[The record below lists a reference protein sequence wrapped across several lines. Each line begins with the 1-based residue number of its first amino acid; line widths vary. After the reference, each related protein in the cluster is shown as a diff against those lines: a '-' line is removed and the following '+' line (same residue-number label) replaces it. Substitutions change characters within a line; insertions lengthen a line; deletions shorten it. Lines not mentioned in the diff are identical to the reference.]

1 MPELFL
7 HSDGSERVPYR
18 SEAFPLHLSNC
29 ALSMYP
35 GMCCISHWHEGHE
48 FIVVEKGRCIFRVN
62 GRPVPLNT
70 GEGLYLAPRNVHSIE
85 AVNHKDC
92 EHLCVV
98 FPSALLAASPHIT
111 ETIQARLSVHAA
123 SHCLRLLPS
132 VPGHRS
138 VIEGLLRL
146 RQAMEHIAPE
156 TELVCLSILYQL
168 IADLGNAVHG
178 ETVFPKTDPHLAQL
192 KDMIGYIRLHAD
204 KKLTLSDIA
213 RAGKLSRSACETVFT
228 RILHTS
234 PIQYVLDCRLEKGM
248 ELLISTSLSITEIA
262 QICGFCSGSYFA
274 EQFRKRVRCTPGAF
288 RRKSLSAQEQPYS
301 CPANSNPPTS

>member
-1 MPELFL
+1 MLELSL

-18 SEAFPLHLSNC
+18 CAAFPLHLSSC

-35 GMCCISHWHEGHE
+35 GMRCVSHWHDDHE

-62 GRPVPLNT
+62 GRPVPLSA
-70 GEGLYLAPRNVHSIE
+70 GEGLYLAPRNVHSVE
-85 AVNHKDC
+85 AVNQEDC

-98 FPSALLAASPHIT
+98 FPTALLAASPHIA
-111 ETIQARLSVHAA
+111 ETIQARLAVHEAA
-123 SHCLRLLPS
+123 HCLRLLPS

-138 VIEGLLRL
+138 VMEDLLRL
-146 RQAMEHIAPE
+146 RQAMQRGAPE
-156 TELVCLSILYQL
+156 TELVCLSILYRL
-168 IADLGNAVHG
+168 IADLGDAVHG
-178 ETVFPKTDPHLAQL
+178 ETVFPQTDRSLAQL

-204 KKLTLSDIA
+204 QKLTLADIA
-213 RAGKLSRSACETVFT
+213 RAGKLSRSACEAVFT

-248 ELLISTSLSITEIA
+248 ELLSSTSLSVTEIA
-262 QICGFCSGSYFA
+262 HACGFCSGSYFA

-288 RRKSLSAQEQPYS
+288 RRNSA
-301 CPANSNPPTS
+301 PTQDSV